1 MHQED
6 DPPAMSTEVGA
17 QCGDIWAVPFSD
29 TPEKIA
35 IPLAAHWRLAAPD
48 SRSNAKLRE
57 ELVC

>member
-1 MHQED
+1 
-6 DPPAMSTEVGA
+6 MSTEVGA
-17 QCGDIWAVPFSD
+17 QYGDIWAVPFSD